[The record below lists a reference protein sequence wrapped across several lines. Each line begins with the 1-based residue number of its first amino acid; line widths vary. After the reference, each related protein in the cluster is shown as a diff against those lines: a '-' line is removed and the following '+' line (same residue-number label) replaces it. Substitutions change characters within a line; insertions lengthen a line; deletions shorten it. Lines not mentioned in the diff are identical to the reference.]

1 MEMNFELIIFSLGLV
16 VVIIGCLVP
25 IIKYRC
31 ACRKYRG
38 YMEYYPSD
46 RSIEKYR
53 KADAERFDKKCEEW
67 KMNHPDIENLFP
79 LSDLP
84 HRVHDRKIEELE
96 HVMEIRRMIREKYP
110 EYSVIRIEIGSVIDR
125 WGTFQREDN
134 LYSVEVYEIIA
145 HVKNMEGQTKNL
157 TYHAFARYLC
167 IV

>member
-16 VVIIGCLVP
+16 VVIIGCSVP
-25 IIKYRC
+25 IIIYRC
-31 ACRKYRG
+31 ACRKY
-38 YMEYYPSD
+38 YPSD
-46 RSIEKYR
+46 RSIKKNR

-84 HRVHDRKIEELE
+84 HRFYNRKIEELE

-110 EYSVIRIEIGSVIDR
+110 EYSVTGIEKGSVIDR

-145 HVKNMEGQTKNL
+145 HVKNKEGQTKNL